1 MSNAIRQGHPVG
13 LIPVVT
19 IDDYRCAPQLVRA
32 LAESGATSIEIT
44 LRTPAGFRAIEA
56 AIEERTL
63 SVGVGTVTTVED
75 LRRSV
80 DAGVEFVVSPGF
92 RADIADAARE
102 LGVLAIPG
110 VATATEVMMAAASQV
125 KLVKFFP
132 AAAAGGVTALRS
144 LAEVFP
150 DTKFMPTG
158 GISADDMRAYLAI
171 DSVVA
176 VGASWLAPRA
186 MIAESRFAEIGAAYA
201 RSLASVADLIS

>member
-1 MSNAIRQGHPVG
+1 MSSLIRRGHPVG

-19 IDDYRCAPQLVRA
+19 IDDYHSAPQLVRT

-44 LRTPAGFRAIEA
+44 LRTAAGLRAIEA
-56 AIEERTL
+56 AVKEGLL
-63 SVGVGTVTTVED
+63 SVGVGTVTTVGD

-80 DAGVEFVVSPGF
+80 DAGAEFAVSPGF
-92 RADIADAARE
+92 RADLADAARE

-110 VATATEVMMAAASQV
+110 VATATEVMMAAASEV

-132 AAAAGGVTALRS
+132 AAAAGGASALRS

-158 GISADDMRAYLAI
+158 GISAENVRDYLAI
-171 DSVVA
+171 DSVFA

-186 MIAESRFAEIGAAYA
+186 LIAEGKFAEIGAVYA
-201 RSLASVADLIS
+201 RSLATVADLIS